1 MIKFA
6 CKNCGQRFKVSDI
19 DAGRKGKCPKCKNII
34 VVPET
39 ESAHP
44 TIKQR
49 EYTDLKINSSSSAYN
64 STFLDVPK
72 KDRISSEQTSQYSDS
87 NRAIEGKRELEQEPS
102 AEEAEPSG
110 KRKLPWIVDI
120 FLYPMSIGGL
130 TTLVVIIILKLL
142 TDIAAVL
149 LACCIFGGILG
160 LIIRIVIV
168 YSYMYWYFSE
178 CIRDSAA
185 GGLRAPQ
192 TLASMPGLGDMFWQW
207 ARLFACYSFSL
218 GPVTFYRGYTY
229 FYSMQMNSIILWSLL
244 TYGVFFFPIGIL
256 AVVMFDT
263 VNGLNPILIIRSIIS
278 TFIQYCGLFVLFYGL
293 SILFIIL
300 LVIIGSVLP
309 RRGMFSHY
317 LLSYILSNIAFIYA
331 LLIYGHLLG
340 RFYWRYQEKLNW
352 EV

>member
-1 MIKFA
+1 VIKFS
-6 CKNCGQRFKVSDI
+6 CTNCGQRFSI
-19 DAGRKGKCPKCKNII
+19 PETHAGKKGKCPKCKNIVI
-34 VVPET
+34 IPKYKTTEPEVPVARATDDKTKPEKSPLD
-39 ESAHP
+39 SAV
-44 TIKQR
+44 
-49 EYTDLKINSSSSAYN
+49 
-64 STFLDVPK
+64 FDVPPPEQISHTIEDK
-72 KDRISSEQTSQYSDS
+72 KYHKDIHTMYDGIARTASYESKEETSE
-87 NRAIEGKRELEQEPS
+87 
-102 AEEAEPSG
+102 
-110 KRKLPWIVDI
+110 RKLPWIIDI
-120 FLYPMSIGGL
+120 FFYPMSMGGM
-130 TTLVVIIILKLL
+130 TTLVVIIILKLV

-192 TLASMPGLGDMFWQW
+192 ILAGMPGLGDMFWQW
-207 ARLFACYSFSL
+207 VRLFACYAFFL
-218 GPVTFYRGYTY
+218 GPITFYYGYT
-229 FYSMQMNSIILWSLL
+229 FLFEIKMNSTIFWSLL

-293 SILFIIL
+293 SILFIIFL
-300 LVIIGSVLP
+300 AIIGSVLP
-309 RRGMFSHY
+309 RRGMFLRY
-317 LLSYILSNIAFIYA
+317 FLSYILSNISFIYA